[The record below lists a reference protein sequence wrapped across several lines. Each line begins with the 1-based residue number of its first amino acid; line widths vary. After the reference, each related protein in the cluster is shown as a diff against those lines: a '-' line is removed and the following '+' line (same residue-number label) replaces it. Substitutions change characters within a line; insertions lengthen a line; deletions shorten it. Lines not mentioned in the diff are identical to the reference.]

1 MTSTITQTTAGDYTI
16 DLVNGFPVEVCARCG
31 GRGYLPGYEF
41 IDNAR
46 CWGCMGAL
54 YVNTK
59 STSEAVERLAVRRSS
74 GEVVTVEG
82 VDAERA
88 RAVAEFVRVLDR
100 RAKGRARRAA
110 RRAAEA
116 RATAAARRVEEDRSR
131 DCLLYTSD
139 AADEEDS

>member
-1 MTSTITQTTAGDYTI
+1 MTATITQTTAGDYAI

-31 GRGYLPGYEF
+31 GRGFLPGYEF

-46 CWGCMGAL
+46 CWGSLGPL

-59 STSEAVERLAVRRSS
+59 STCEAVERLAVRRSS

-88 RAVAEFVRVLDR
+88 RAIAGFVKVLDR
-100 RAKGRARRAA
+100 RVKGRARRGAKA
-110 RRAAEA
+110 RV
-116 RATAAARRVEEDRSR
+116 AAAVRVH
-131 DCLLYTSD
+131 
-139 AADEEDS
+139 